1 VLVGLWM
8 AIALLFLGWHLCLT
22 IIGLAPELGNVKLAT
37 VVIAPLGK
45 EIVSTSDSGA
55 ALGTVSL

>member
-1 VLVGLWM
+1 M